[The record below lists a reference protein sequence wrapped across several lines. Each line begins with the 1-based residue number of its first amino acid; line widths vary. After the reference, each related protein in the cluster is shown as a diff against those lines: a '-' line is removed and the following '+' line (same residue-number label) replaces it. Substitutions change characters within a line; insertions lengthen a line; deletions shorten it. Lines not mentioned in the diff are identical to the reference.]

1 MTDSIGKYG
10 LSDSGSNPYFFARS
24 FSEIYEVR
32 HGAISSVP
40 RSPSEWAKPRSSF
53 HSASNAP
60 ANFERK
66 SSTNARAFLPFR
78 AILRS
83 RIKSAK
89 SFLPR
94 IFAFSARNFRISGIS
109 SAFEYFPSE
118 AIRAEALHNFSLKAS
133 LSAYDINGT

>member
-1 MTDSIGKYG
+1 MYD
-10 LSDSGSNPYFFARS
+10 
-24 FSEIYEVR
+24 VC
-32 HGAISSVP
+32 HGAISAVS
-40 RSPSEWAKPRSSF
+40 RSPSEWAKSRSSF
-53 HSASNAP
+53 HSATNAP

-66 SSTNARAFLPFR
+66 SSTNASAFLPFR

-118 AIRAEALHNFSLKAS
+118 ASRAEARQSFSLKAS